1 MRVFGDKHVYFG
13 TPLGKGSSSPISYW
27 TIVGYCFPCCRYQ
40 SYVAFWTVPLFPG
53 AISSAYPA
61 GSFGDGY
68 ELIAWNLV
76 QGNGYRM
83 YPDTSLTM
91 LRTPG
96 FVLLLSLIFA
106 VFGKSLVAVQIV
118 NLVFSSITAVLTQ
131 ILSRKAGL
139 SSTAATIAALIFF
152 FHPGILV
159 AESSGGLECMLTLC
173 LAASVL
179 LAVIA
184 MERQK
189 WPSFAMAGVMY
200 GITML
205 VKSSVAP
212 VLPVL
217 FLYRI
222 WRTSDRI
229 VRRKLFAGMA
239 ISGLATVLV
248 MTPWVVR
255 NYRPIRGSLFRQ

>member
-1 MRVFGDKHVYFG
+1 MSTLEHRWEKGAAVQSATGRLWAIAFLAVVIKALLLFG
-13 TPLGKGSSSPISYW
+13 
-27 TIVGYCFPCCRYQ
+27 
-40 SYVAFWTVPLFPG
+40 LFPYFQAQFPG
-53 AISSAYPA
+53 DYSAER
-61 GSFGDGY
+61 FTDGY

-91 LRTPG
+91 LRMPG
-96 FVLLLSLIFA
+96 FVLPLSLIFA
-106 VFGKSLVAVQIV
+106 VFGKSIVAVQIV
-118 NLVFSSITAVLTQ
+118 NFVFSSVTAALTQ

-139 SSTAATIAALIFF
+139 SSTAAAIFAALIFF
-152 FHPGILV
+152 FHPGTLI
-159 AESSGGLECMLTLC
+159 AESRGGLECMLTLC

-189 WPSFAMAGVMY
+189 WPCFAMAGVMY
-200 GITML
+200 GLTML

-217 FLYRI
+217 FLYRM
-222 WRTSDRI
+222 WRTSTD
-229 VRRKLFAGMA
+229 G
-239 ISGLATVLV
+239 ATK
-248 MTPWVVR
+248 TFCW
-255 NYRPIRGSLFRQ
+255 YGD